1 MSSQERTDDP
11 GEYGYGST
19 KQDAIFDEAKQ
30 AKPGDDDDREDTVP
44 SNKKRKGDA
53 DGDWPS

>member
-11 GEYGYGST
+11 GEYGYGAAKHKDSNIDET
-19 KQDAIFDEAKQ
+19 QKDQANDEDA
-30 AKPGDDDDREDTVP
+30 VP
-44 SNKKRKGDA
+44 SDKKRKPDA